1 MWIRGSTKGS
11 TMDLVKSISKS
22 DHGFEIKMDR
32 LDRMIYLNYKTKLTS
47 AVKDSV
53 NPTNKVELKAEDSG
67 AVSYSYVQLV
77 GGRGDASGENKPV
90 WEIPNDAPKYEKPSI
105 DLKRY
110 SWHLRLRS

>member
-1 MWIRGSTKGS
+1 
-11 TMDLVKSISKS
+11 
-22 DHGFEIKMDR
+22 MDR

-77 GGRGDASGENKPV
+77 GGKGRRVWRKQASMGSTE
-90 WEIPNDAPKYEKPSI
+90 
-105 DLKRY
+105 
-110 SWHLRLRS
+110 